1 MSAAATIHDNPF
13 ATRYVRPGRIDY
25 RFQAGQDAERLIERL
40 RSQHWWGEIVGP
52 HGSGKSTLVE
62 TLCEQLERV
71 GRHAVMIR
79 LHAVTPLRIL
89 GVGFRCTWPF
99 APRTSAFSRSE
110 KPRICE
116 PCSVKMLNSV
126 IHAGAGRP
134 SGITSTGRPWS
145 AATQIVADGYEQL
158 GRLGRARLRWAV
170 RRAGGGL
177 LVTAHTPIGLPSLLH
192 TAPDLGTVQAIAR
205 TLLGDEAAKI
215 SDRDVAASFADHQGN
230 VREVLFDLY
239 DLYERRRGG

>member
-13 ATRYVRPGRIDY
+13 ATRYVRPGRIGY
-25 RFQAGQDAERLIERL
+25 RFPAGQDSERLIERL

-62 TLCEQLERV
+62 TLCAQLERV

-79 LHAVTPLRIL
+79 LHA
-89 GVGFRCTWPF
+89 GQ
-99 APRTSAFSRSE
+99 
-110 KPRICE
+110 
-116 PCSVKMLNSV
+116 
-126 IHAGAGRP
+126 GRG

-145 AATQIVADGYEQL
+145 AATQVVADGYEQL

-170 RRAGGGL
+170 RRVGGGL

-192 TAPDLGTVQAIAR
+192 TTPDLGTVQAIAR

-215 SDRDVAASFADHQGN
+215 SDRDVAASFAGHHGN